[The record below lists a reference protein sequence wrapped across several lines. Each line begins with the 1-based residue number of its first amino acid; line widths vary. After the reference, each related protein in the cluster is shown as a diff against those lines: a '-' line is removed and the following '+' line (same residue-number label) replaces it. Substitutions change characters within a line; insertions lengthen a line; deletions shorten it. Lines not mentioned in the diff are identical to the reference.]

1 MIHRQ
6 WHLALL
12 LSILIVPLCSF
23 PGAQAHGTEVKAL
36 SCRALFTSPRMESPA
51 TAAELSPL
59 RAVRPAKGSLEAR
72 NPGVILALVEVR
84 AAAIAADERFLEFG
98 NRTKLK
104 SDLESVAAKLKALRT
119 RFELGAV
126 FGEGVSNLVKLIT
139 RMNQSVVA
147 SAKKDAIES
156 ELFSLESHIWEL
168 AVASLFGGH
177 RLLLN
182 QRLSD
187 LYPAEFKKMDREER
201 RRIDREIDIAVFK
214 EDGTWEWIEV
224 KDWSLESSMRIDSQ
238 DRLFKQGVNQS
249 SAREAF
255 GNLRINLVLVMKYSL
270 PDDVFSIY
278 RSNTKYDQFVFL
290 FPDATVEQRIAM
302 DLPPRAIWRLKEKRN
317 GRIP

>member
-1 MIHRQ
+1 
-6 WHLALL
+6 
-12 LSILIVPLCSF
+12 
-23 PGAQAHGTEVKAL
+23 
-36 SCRALFTSPRMESPA
+36 MESPA